1 MRMQLS
7 LLGAIA
13 ACTLSSPVTASP
25 STWSPELISSTM
37 SATCGLLQ
45 ASISYSLV
53 PGAESNQA
61 FEITDLTVV
70 RADRDRTSLA
80 ISEVPVKVDE
90 IDRPFVQR
98 VIPICSERGKFSFVF
113 YIASERDIVLPTYAS
128 RGEVTRLYVD
138 ISSENRVEMYARSAS

>member
-1 MRMQLS
+1 MRTGVTL
-7 LLGAIA
+7 AIA

-37 SATCGLLQ
+37 SATCGSLQ
-45 ASISYSLV
+45 ASVSYSLA

-80 ISEVPVKVDE
+80 MSEVPVKVDE

-98 VIPICSERGKFSFVF
+98 VIPICSERGQFSFVF

-128 RGEVTRLYVD
+128 IGEVTRLYVD
-138 ISSENRVEMYARSAS
+138 ISTENRVEMYARSAR